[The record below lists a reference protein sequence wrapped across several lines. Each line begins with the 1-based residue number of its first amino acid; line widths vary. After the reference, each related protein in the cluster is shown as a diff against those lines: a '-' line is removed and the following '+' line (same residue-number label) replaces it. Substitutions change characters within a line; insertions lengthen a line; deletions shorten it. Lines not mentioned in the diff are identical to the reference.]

1 MFEIKTVTVERKSRE
16 SIIRTSIAG
25 GKPAADLKEKINTSI
40 HFLNHM
46 IEQWAWRSCL
56 NLSAD
61 VQLTHFVLQHV
72 IAEDAGLCFGE
83 ALLRSAMQ
91 LMKYQG
97 INGSGA
103 AEGFIDEAA
112 ARVRISFEFRSGL
125 YCNKGNVIVP
135 ERVEDMLCTDLWNF
149 LGGLAQGARAT
160 LHVDLL
166 SGEDPHHI
174 WESVFRGLGEATR
187 AAFSPC
193 LWRKGQTPGVAGM
206 IEVNVEES

>member
-1 MFEIKTVTVERKSRE
+1 MFDLQPVTIERRSRE
-16 SIIRTSIAG
+16 SLIRTTIAG
-25 GKPAADLKEKINTSI
+25 GSASDDLKANINTSI

-46 IEQWAWRSCL
+46 IEQWAWRACL

-72 IAEDAGLCFGE
+72 IAEDSGLCFGE
-83 ALLRSAMQ
+83 ALSRVAMQ
-91 LMKYQG
+91 LMKDQG
-97 INGSGA
+97 VNGSGS

-112 ARVRISFEFRSGL
+112 AKVRLSFEFRSGF
-125 YCNKGNVIVP
+125 YFDKDNVHMP

-149 LGGLAQGARAT
+149 LGGLVQGARCT
-160 LHVDLL
+160 LQINLL

-187 AAFSPC
+187 IALSPC
-193 LWRKGQTPGVAGM
+193 PWRKGQTPGVAGM
-206 IEVNVEES
+206 IEVKSE